1 MHATMLE
8 APGLFAEA
16 TGAKETLFS
25 TNGSSL
31 SVHVAIMSVAGPGD
45 TIVMARNGHKSSFAG
60 LVLSGARPV
69 YVDPWY
75 DEELEVAHV
84 PLADDVARVLD
95 AHPEAR
101 AGLIFTPSY
110 YGTNA
115 DVRAIAEACHA
126 RDIPLV
132 TDDAWGLDYALGGH
146 PELGASAL
154 SQGADLTIGSV
165 HKTTTGLSQT
175 SVLSVGSDRI
185 DMERLQMCFEL
196 EETTSTSALL
206 LSSIDGARAQFVR
219 EGTQL
224 LDRAI
229 RSAHMLREMLA
240 ARVPELRVVTVEELA
255 SRPGVT
261 AVDPTHV
268 LIETAPVGLTG
279 FQADDWLRDERE
291 IDVELL
297 DHRRIMPLITFAHG
311 EEDIERFVAALR
323 DLVDEEGNPGADTDI
338 APLPSRADLRTEQA
352 MLPRDAFFADTEQVK
367 YSDAAGRISA
377 ELVTPYPP
385 GIPAIAPG
393 EIYTEPIVE
402 YLEEVAA
409 AGGFMEGAADQS
421 LSKLRVVA

>member
-1 MHATMLE
+1 
-8 APGLFAEA
+8 
-16 TGAKETLFS
+16 
-25 TNGSSL
+25 
-31 SVHVAIMSVAGPGD
+31 MSVAGPGD

>member
-1 MHATMLE
+1 
-8 APGLFAEA
+8 
-16 TGAKETLFS
+16 
-25 TNGSSL
+25 
-31 SVHVAIMSVAGPGD
+31 
-45 TIVMARNGHKSSFAG
+45 
-60 LVLSGARPV
+60 
-69 YVDPWY
+69 
-75 DEELEVAHV
+75 
-84 PLADDVARVLD
+84 
-95 AHPEAR
+95 
-101 AGLIFTPSY
+101 
-110 YGTNA
+110 
-115 DVRAIAEACHA
+115 
-126 RDIPLV
+126 
-132 TDDAWGLDYALGGH
+132 
-146 PELGASAL
+146 
-154 SQGADLTIGSV
+154 
-165 HKTTTGLSQT
+165 
-175 SVLSVGSDRI
+175 
-185 DMERLQMCFEL
+185 MERLQMCFEL

-224 LDRAI
+224 LERAI
-229 RSAHMLREMLA
+229 RSAHLLREMLA

-268 LIETAPVGLTG
+268 LIETAPIGLTG
-279 FQADDWLRDERE
+279 FQADDWLRDERQ
-291 IDVELL
+291 IDVELV

-311 EEDIERFVAALR
+311 EEDIERFVQALR
-323 DLVDEEGNPGADTDI
+323 DLVDEEGDQGADTDI

-352 MLPRDAFFADTEQVK
+352 MLPRDAFFANTEQVK

-393 EIYTEPIVE
+393 ELYTEPIVE